1 MSNLN
6 TGHGW
11 VNPRPDGMKA
21 RCGGPGM
28 CRQCAL
34 ERAQKQA
41 GYQTDPT
48 WADKIVAD
56 ALRLDEVKR
65 LGT

>member
-1 MSNLN
+1 MSE
-6 TGHGW
+6 GHGH
-11 VNPRPDGMKA
+11 VTPRPDGSKA
-21 RCGGPGM
+21 RCGGPLICG
-28 CRQCAL
+28 QCAL
-34 ERAQKQA
+34 EAAAKQA
-41 GYQTDPT
+41 SYQTDQS